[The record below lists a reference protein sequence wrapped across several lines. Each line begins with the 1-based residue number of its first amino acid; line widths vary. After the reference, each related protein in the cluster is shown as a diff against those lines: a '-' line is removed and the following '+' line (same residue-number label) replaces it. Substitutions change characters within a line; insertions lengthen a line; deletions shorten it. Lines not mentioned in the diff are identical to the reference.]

1 MITNLGVAMAHPT
14 RKWAALHDHA
24 ASARIAVLAT
34 LDMNQLVGS
43 HDIVLLTLD
52 TLRYDVAVDLWQRGR
67 TPNLAKLLPKT
78 GWQKRHA
85 PGSFTYSS
93 HQAMFAGFLP
103 TPCEPGPHPRLF
115 AMAFEGSESIEKE
128 TRVFDSATLVEGLRD
143 AGYHT
148 ICVGGTAFFNKSTP
162 LGKVLPGLFAE
173 SHWDRSLGVTDA
185 ASTENQFRVVA
196 ESLDR
201 LDSQQRAFVFVNIA
215 ALHQPNYFYCEGRSK
230 SEGDD
235 LQSHAAALEYVDA
248 QLPALLATLQSRGQS
263 LVILCSDHGTAYGE
277 QGHTGHRI
285 AHEVVWTVPYA
296 EAILSGA
303 AESTR

>member
-1 MITNLGVAMAHPT
+1 VG
-14 RKWAALHDHA
+14 
-24 ASARIAVLAT
+24 RIARACGFCDDTALAH
-34 LDMNQLVGS
+34 LDMNRIVGS

-52 TLRYDVAVDLWQRGR
+52 TLRYDVAIDLWQRGR
-67 TPNLAKLLPKT
+67 TPNLAALLPRA

-93 HQAMFAGFLP
+93 HHAMFAGFLP

-115 AMAFEGSESIEKE
+115 AMAFEGSESIASE
-128 TRVFDSATLVEGLRD
+128 TCVFDSATLVEGLGN

-148 ICVGGTAFFNKSTP
+148 LCVGGTGFFNKSTP

-185 ASTENQFRVVA
+185 DSTKNQFRVVA
-196 ESLDR
+196 SSLAR
-201 LDSQQRAFVFVNIA
+201 LDDDQRAFVFVNIA

-230 SEGDD
+230 EDGDD
-235 LQSHAAALEYVDA
+235 LRSHAAALEYVDT
-248 QLPALLATLQSRGQS
+248 QLPALLETLQSRGPS

-296 EAILSGA
+296 EAIVPRAS
-303 AESTR
+303 ESTR

>member
-1 MITNLGVAMAHPT
+1 
-14 RKWAALHDHA
+14 
-24 ASARIAVLAT
+24 
-34 LDMNQLVGS
+34 MNQIVGS

-67 TPNLAKLLPKT
+67 TPNLATLLPET

-128 TRVFDSATLVEGLRD
+128 TRVFDSATLVEGLYKV
-143 AGYHT
+143 GYHT
-148 ICVGGTAFFNKSTP
+148 LCVGGTGFFNKSTP

-173 SHWDRSLGVTDA
+173 SHWDQSLGVTDA

-196 ESLDR
+196 ESLKR
-201 LDSQQRAFVFVNIA
+201 LSSEQRAFVFINIA
-215 ALHQPNYFYCEGRSK
+215 ALHQPNYFYCDGRTRSA
-230 SEGDD
+230 GDD
-235 LQSHAAALEYVDA
+235 LQSHAAALEYVDT
-248 QLPALLATLQSRGQS
+248 QLPTLLGTLQSRGPS

-277 QGHTGHRI
+277 QGHTGHRF

-296 EAILSGA
+296 ETILPGPL
-303 AESTR
+303 ESTP